1 VWQGI
6 SLSTS
11 ILPFLVCSRQ
21 GEEEIHYSNR
31 NPQPME
37 LDQQLFDELGEA
49 ETTRWTESVERE
61 ILPRKLF
68 PPKEKIHAPRES
80 CCESEGE
87 VKVL

>member
-1 VWQGI
+1 
-6 SLSTS
+6 
-11 ILPFLVCSRQ
+11 
-21 GEEEIHYSNR
+21 
-31 NPQPME
+31 ME